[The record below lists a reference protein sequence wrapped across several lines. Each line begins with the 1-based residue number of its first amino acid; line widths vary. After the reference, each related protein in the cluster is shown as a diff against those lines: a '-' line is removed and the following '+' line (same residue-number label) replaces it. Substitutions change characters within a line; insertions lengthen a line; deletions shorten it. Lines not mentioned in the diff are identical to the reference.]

1 MTVALFITL
10 VTVFATVTGLAT
22 EAVKKILDSKAIT
35 YASNIVASI
44 IAAIVGIGGT
54 AAYYIISGVPFTAA
68 NIVCMILMGVAVA
81 VGSMVGYDKVT
92 QAIAQI
98 TRK

>member
-1 MTVALFITL
+1 MTLTLFLTL
-10 VTVFATVTGLAT
+10 LAVFATATGLVT
-22 EAVKKILDSKAIT
+22 EAVKKLLDSNDIA

-44 IAAIVGIGGT
+44 VAAIVGIGGT
-54 AAYYIISGVPFTAA
+54 AAYYVLAKIQFNAP

-92 QAIAQI
+92 QAISQI
-98 TRK
+98 AKK

>member
-1 MTVALFITL
+1 MTIALFITL
-10 VTVFATVTGLAT
+10 LTVFATVTGLVT
-22 EAVKKILDSKAIT
+22 EAVKKILDSKKIS

-44 IAAIVGIGGT
+44 VAAIVGIGGT
-54 AAYYIISGVPFTAA
+54 AAYYVIVGTSFTAA
-68 NIVCMILMGVAVA
+68 NIACMILMGVAVA

-92 QAIAQI
+92 QAITQI